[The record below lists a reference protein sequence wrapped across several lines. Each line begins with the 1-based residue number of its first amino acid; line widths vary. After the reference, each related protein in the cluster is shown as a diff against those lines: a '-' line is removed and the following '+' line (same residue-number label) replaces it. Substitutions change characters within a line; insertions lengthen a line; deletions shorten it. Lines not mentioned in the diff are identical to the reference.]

1 MRPMKKWQCFYCGF
15 VYDEAQGLPEHGIA
29 PGTAWQDVAESW
41 VCPDCG
47 GKKADFLMLEADD

>member
-1 MRPMKKWQCFYCGF
+1 MRKWQCFYCGF

-29 PGTAWQDVAESW
+29 PGTAWQDVPESW

-47 GKKADFLMLEADD
+47 GKKADFLMLEADN